1 MFERLTSMFGT
12 NDTEQGT
19 DAAGEAGPDD
29 DGAEAD
35 ADMEWQSGELP
46 DDGGDDRP
54 AEADGGDPASAPDP
68 EPDAAAGPTTE
79 ELDVRIEEL
88 EDDLESTGASVRAIQ
103 SSQEEMADAVD
114 EVNDTVRRLV
124 GVYDRL
130 AAEQNPFLDGPDEAA
145 DGATV
150 VGDAAADGTVPA
162 DDAGDDAADREP
174 AGGVDDAD
182 DTDDADATDA
192 ADAADAADDAGAT
205 DPATNGAD
213 DDGVVSFADLRDDGE
228 GEHDG
233 GGEGEHD
240 GGGGGPAV
248 PSSGT
253 DGTTTGRG
261 AAGSVGGDGGPLL
274 ASLPDGYAGEAVA
287 MEWLSTLMAESG
299 AAGAVRAVEHYED
312 AGWISPA
319 VTRRLVDLV
328 AAPGVDDGAGRL
340 REPTA
345 ADHARSYG
353 YVRVLRGL
361 SED

>member
-54 AEADGGDPASAPDP
+54 AEADGGDPDSAPDP

-174 AGGVDDAD
+174 ADDAG

-192 ADAADAADDAGAT
+192 TDAADAADDAGAT

-213 DDGVVSFADLRDDGE
+213 DDGVVSFADLRDD
-228 GEHDG
+228 
-233 GGEGEHD
+233 GEGEHD

-353 YVRVLRGL
+353 SVRVLRGL